1 MEMLE
6 LKSVSA
12 GYSGLKVLFS
22 VNLNLDEGEAVAL
35 VGSNGAGKTTL
46 LRVISGLV
54 PLTSGQITWMGKDI
68 SQMPAHKRPELGI
81 AHIPQGRGILGTLT
95 VHDNL
100 MLGGYTPQSRKKRL
114 QNIEKSYELY
124 PVLKE
129 RKNKLAGSLSGGQ
142 QQMLAIARA
151 LIMEPK
157 LLILD
162 EPSLGLAPLVVEGVF
177 DIIRN
182 LKEQNTSLLIIEQNL
197 IQALSVA
204 NRGYVMEAGHITIT
218 GSSQEL
224 RENPQ
229 VQKAY
234 LGI

>member
-1 MEMLE
+1 MLE

-22 VNLNLDEGEAVAL
+22 INLNLDEGEAVAL

-100 MLGGYTPQSRKKRL
+100 MLGGYTPKSRKRRL
-114 QNIEKSYELY
+114 ENIEKAYELY

>member
-1 MEMLE
+1 
-6 LKSVSA
+6 
-12 GYSGLKVLFS
+12 
-22 VNLNLDEGEAVAL
+22 
-35 VGSNGAGKTTL
+35 
-46 LRVISGLV
+46 
-54 PLTSGQITWMGKDI
+54 
-68 SQMPAHKRPELGI
+68 
-81 AHIPQGRGILGTLT
+81 
-95 VHDNL
+95 
-100 MLGGYTPQSRKKRL
+100 
-114 QNIEKSYELY
+114 
-124 PVLKE
+124 
-129 RKNKLAGSLSGGQ
+129 
-142 QQMLAIARA
+142 MLAIARA

-204 NRGYVMEAGHITIT
+204 DRGYVMETGHITIT

>member
-1 MEMLE
+1 MLE

-22 VNLNLDEGEAVAL
+22 INLNLDEGEAVAL

-68 SQMPAHKRPELGI
+68 SQMPAHKRPELGV

-182 LKEQNTSLLIIEQNL
+182 LKKQNTSLLIIEQNL